1 LQYLYLGLT
10 TLSSDKLWLSG
21 CNCQMQN
28 SELPVLPV
36 NSSCYVDDSTAYVKH
51 ATAYDLTSVSN

>member
-1 LQYLYLGLT
+1 
-10 TLSSDKLWLSG
+10 
-21 CNCQMQN
+21 MQN